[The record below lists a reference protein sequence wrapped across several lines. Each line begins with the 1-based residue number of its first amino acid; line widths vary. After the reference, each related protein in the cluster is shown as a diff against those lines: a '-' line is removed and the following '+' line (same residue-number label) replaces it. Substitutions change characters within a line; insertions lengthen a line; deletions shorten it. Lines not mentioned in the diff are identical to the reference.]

1 MFSLQLP
8 KFLTSRF
15 LRPLALLAIAAFA
28 APGTALANSPWST
41 VGSTGIVDESCYL
54 AVQMENFE
62 ARLMPGLLF
71 PCRIRYQVTDT
82 FGTANGIVTNR
93 ALFAHIRDTAATP
106 GKVVVRMLAY
116 NLITGVTTP
125 IAATNIDS
133 DVTPSSGTLANGFTV
148 YRSPPAAAG
157 CGVTLNF
164 NLNSYWIEVDLTPAL
179 QTPLQGLAIG
189 ALSLRTC

>member
-8 KFLTSRF
+8 KFFTSRF

-62 ARLMPGLLF
+62 ARLVPGLLF
-71 PCRIRYQVTDT
+71 PCKVRYQVTDT

-106 GKVVVRMLAY
+106 GKVVVRMFAY
-116 NLITGVTTP
+116 NLITGATTP
-125 IAATNIDS
+125 IAGTNIDS
-133 DVTPSSGTLANGFTV
+133 DVTPSSGILANGFSV
-148 YRSPPAAAG
+148 YRSPAAAVG

-179 QTPLQGLAIG
+179 QPAVPGLAIG